1 MSLEEDRHRNGHPW
15 EDAGQNAECRQRCER
30 RGDRPRTP
38 GAAGDTG
45 GEEEGTEQALL
56 PGLREA
62 APCDTSVWALASRA
76 VSEAVSVASDAQRAK
91 VPRATPTEMW
101 GSPPRR
107 KGAPG
112 ERGACAPS
120 DLCPQLQERRL
131 PRGLTPFM
139 RPLWSPRPPLFFRS
153 ICEKLGAEAA
163 TPAARTPPPPRHAA
177 SPGPRR
183 RTLGAKRLPSQCFP
197 VHMPSLGPWED
208 IIKNSR

>member
-15 EDAGQNAECRQRCER
+15 EDAGQNAERRQRCEC

-76 VSEAVSVASDAQRAK
+76 VREAVSVASEAQRAK

-107 KGAPG
+107 IGAPG
-112 ERGACAPS
+112 GGPCAPS

-139 RPLWSPRPPLFFRS
+139 RPLWPPHLPLFFRS

-163 TPAARTPPPPRHAA
+163 TPAAQTPPTSPP
-177 SPGPRR
+177 PTPRGVPRAPPDAR
-183 RTLGAKRLPSQCFP
+183 RQAPPFSVFPCSQALPRPLGRY
-197 VHMPSLGPWED
+197 
-208 IIKNSR
+208 N